1 NVVSRNG
8 LYQGDSRALLEGN
21 EKAATQPCEVGRR
34 ISEQRGSASAL
45 LARLE
50 ESEPVEGAHSVWDKR
65 EGFRTRLEKTGPI
78 ENIKS
83 NDAQWTD
90 CVDRIALL
98 VGHQKLTGKGPE
110 TRRRYSWSF
119 NLYARVG
126 GERRD
131 MWSSW
136 KVVNLPDAAVL
147 ARYDH
152 VVAERTHMVKRNSG
166 VVRVAA

>member
-1 NVVSRNG
+1 
-8 LYQGDSRALLEGN
+8 
-21 EKAATQPCEVGRR
+21 
-34 ISEQRGSASAL
+34 L

-50 ESEPVEGAHSVWDKR
+50 KSEPAEGAYILRLRHKR
-65 EGFRTRLEKTGPI
+65 EGFWTRLEKTGPI
-78 ENIKS
+78 ENIS
-83 NDAQWTD
+83 RNDTQWTD
-90 CVDRIALL
+90 CVDRIASL
-98 VGHQKLTGKGPE
+98 VGHQKLTAKGPE
-110 TRRRYSWSF
+110 AWRRYSWSF
-119 NLYARVG
+119 NLYARAG

-152 VVAERTHMVKRNSG
+152 VVAKRTHMVKRNSG